1 MDSSC
6 FVSIP
11 TLNNVI
17 IVNQS
22 HYSLF
27 LELHDNTLKNPKK
40 MNNTSSQAQP
50 GKFIFQE
57 PIGWCVSFGVLAACI
72 ITGNLLAISVL
83 TRKRFL
89 RRRTSYFLLSLT
101 VADLMVG
108 TISVPTYIF
117 QLAANP
123 SSNNTFLKYIKAS
136 DVFCSLAS
144 TFTLTIIALER
155 VFAITY
161 PLQHRV
167 STKKLY
173 YILVSSV
180 WILAGVLSSLYFFYN
195 YKLLD
200 HDVFFYF
207 MLITFFLSLFIMLV
221 AYIVIWIRVT
231 KTLSLDEHKHQ
242 GSLSNTDS
250 FPEEKKTK
258 EDRIELTA
266 NPSNGKPKSSPVP
279 LRKFKG
285 NKKQTKAL
293 TGKEVERSRSRADSE
308 KKLAVTLFIV
318 TAVFIVTW
326 LPFQIINV
334 IVFRCRKYRIF
345 CIPPINLI
353 YFCKLLNYSNSLINP
368 VVYSLR
374 LPDFRVA
381 LKKIIFKKLRCLLC
395 LN

>member
-1 MDSSC
+1 
-6 FVSIP
+6 
-11 TLNNVI
+11 
-17 IVNQS
+17 
-22 HYSLF
+22 
-27 LELHDNTLKNPKK
+27 
-40 MNNTSSQAQP
+40 MNNSSSQAQP
-50 GKFIFQE
+50 GGMMFPE
-57 PIGWCVSFGVLAACI
+57 PVGWCVSFGVLAACI
-72 ITGNLLAISVL
+72 IAGNLIAISVL

-117 QLAANP
+117 QLAASP
-123 SSNNTFLKYIKAS
+123 SSDNTFVKYIKAS

-207 MLITFFLSLFIMLV
+207 MLITFALSLFIMLV

-231 KTLSLDEHKHQ
+231 KTLYLDEHKHH
-242 GSLSNTDS
+242 GSLSATDS
-250 FPEEKKTK
+250 FSEEKKSK
-258 EDRIELTA
+258 DRIELTP
-266 NPSNGKPKSSPVP
+266 NPSNGKSRSSPVS

-285 NKKQTKAL
+285 NKLQTKAL
-293 TGKEVERSRSRADSE
+293 TGKDVERSRSRADSE
-308 KKLAVTLFIV
+308 KKLALTLFIV

-326 LPFQIINV
+326 LPFQIINI
-334 IVFRCRKYRIF
+334 IVFRCRKYKLF
-345 CIPPINLI
+345 CIPPIDVI
-353 YFCKLLNYSNSLINP
+353 YFCKLLNYSNSFINP

-374 LPDFRVA
+374 LPDFRLA
-381 LKKIIFKKLRCLLC
+381 LKKIVFKKLRCLLC
-395 LN
+395 LD